1 MVLQGIIDR
10 LKGARELTIKRLY
23 KLVLRKALGNFLAGQ
38 LGVDQLD
45 VKLIILEDTP
55 SSPGTSPSSTPTRQG
70 YVQLTDLEVNSDALN
85 VYLATQPFKLHK
97 GRIGKVEVTV
107 CYEKLLTEGFKIVLE
122 DVELVVVRRKP
133 EEGDESG
140 RKGVG
145 GIAEVRRRKEEEE
158 KAAKAKAKA
167 SSSSSS
173 SSSRSSSSSSS
184 EDASIIAEWIEQI
197 TTQLRVEVKGL
208 RVRIVEGSFASLP
221 LSFPSSLPPFLPPF
235 LTGWKKESHSPSFA
249 LPPSLPPLPISIPAV
264 P

>member
-45 VKLIILEDTP
+45 VKLIVLEDTP
-55 SSPGTSPSSTPTRQG
+55 SSSSSTRQG
-70 YVQLTDLEVNSDALN
+70 YVQLTDLEVNADALN
-85 VYLATQPFKLHK
+85 VYLESQPFKLQK

-122 DVELVVVRRKP
+122 DVELVVVKRKP
-133 EEGDESG
+133 EEEGDAKG
-140 RKGVG
+140 RKAG
-145 GIAEVRRRKEEEE
+145 GGGMAEVRRKKEEEE
-158 KAAKAKAKA
+158 KKQKQEPSPSSSRSSR
-167 SSSSSS
+167 SSSS
-173 SSSRSSSSSSS
+173 SSSSSSS

-208 RVRIVEGSFASLP
+208 KVRIVEGTSP
-221 LSFPSSLPPFLPPF
+221 PSVPPSVRPSLPPSFGGEGSGSRRVLVF
-235 LTGWKKESHSPSFA
+235 SPS
-249 LPPSLPPLPISIPAV
+249 LPPSLSSFL
-264 P
+264 

>member
-140 RKGVG
+140 RKGGG

-158 KAAKAKAKA
+158 KAAKAKAA
-167 SSSSSS
+167 ASSSSSSSS
-173 SSSRSSSSSSS
+173 SSSRSNSS

-208 RVRIVEGSFASLP
+208 RVRIVEGLLASLS
-221 LSFPSSLPPFLPPF
+221 LSFPSSLPPSLPAF